1 MRLSFRWLS
10 LMALLFL
17 ITSSFTV
24 STAIS
29 SPQPAQPG
37 PWQTKV
43 DPWVL
48 ETATQGETEFI
59 VFLAE
64 QADLS
69 GAASLKTK
77 LEKGTYVYQRLTE
90 VAARTQPPVLAALE
104 SLGVEHRPY
113 WVANMIWVR
122 AGADAV
128 RSVAQR
134 ADVAHLYAN
143 PTVHFEEPSV
153 QTGPIQPDAIEWN
166 IQKVNAPGV
175 WAAGYTGQG
184 AVVAGQDTGYDWDH
198 PALINKYR
206 GWSGNAANHNYNWHD
221 AIHSGGGVCGAN
233 STQPCDDHGHGTHTM
248 GTMVGDDGAGNQ
260 IGMAP
265 GAKWIGCRNMDQGN
279 GTPTTYSECYQWFIA
294 PTDLNNLNPRPDL
307 APDVINNS
315 WGCPPEEGC
324 TDPNVLL
331 TVVQNVRAA
340 GIVTAHS
347 AGNGGSSCGS
357 INTPAAIYAE
367 SFTVGATNSADTI
380 AGFSSRGPVTVD
392 GSNRQKPNIS
402 APGDGIRSSYPGG
415 GYQGGWSGTSM
426 AAPHVAGLVAL
437 LISAEPALAGQV
449 SEIEALIEHTAVPRT
464 TTENCGG
471 LPGSQVPNNTYGWG
485 RINALA
491 AYQGTFHHLS
501 IDKTVSSSIVAPG
514 ETLTYT
520 LTVTHTHIITQT
532 TNVVL
537 TDTLPANTTFVDAT
551 DPFTFDGR
559 TVRWDFP
566 SLNAIDS
573 RMVDL
578 IVQVPITATG
588 TITNDQYG
596 AHSDEVST
604 VLGDPVHTT
613 IVPYSLGLQKT
624 APPSVAPGGLLTYTL
639 TVNNPHP
646 FAATHHLV
654 LTDVLPTHTIFI
666 TATGDYILNNG
677 VVKWETPSLA
687 PGAVWSVKLTVQ
699 VAVTAS
705 DPIVNAV
712 YGVRSDEVISPI
724 MGLPVSTPVRRFIY
738 LPIVAKMP

>member
-10 LMALLFL
+10 LMVLLIL
-17 ITSSFTV
+17 ITSSFSV

-48 ETATQGETEFI
+48 ETATKGETEFI
-59 VFLAE
+59 IFLAE

-122 AGADAV
+122 ASMDAV

-143 PTVHFEEPSV
+143 PIVHFEEPSV

-206 GWSGNAANHNYNWHD
+206 GWSGSVANHNYNWHD

-265 GAKWIGCRNMDQGN
+265 GAKWIGCRNMDQGA

-294 PTDLNNLNPRPDL
+294 PTDLNNLKPRPEL

-315 WGCPPEEGC
+315 WGCPDSEGC

-347 AGNGGSSCGS
+347 AGNDGSSCGS
-357 INTPAAIYAE
+357 IDTPAAIYTE

-402 APGDGIRSSYPGG
+402 APGVNIRSSYPGG

-491 AYQGTFHHLS
+491 AFNGRHFMTLE
-501 IDKTVSSSIVAPG
+501 KTASPGIVAPG

-520 LTVTHTHIITQT
+520 LTIHHSHYISPT

-537 TDTLPANTTFVDAT
+537 TDTLPANTTFVAAT
-551 DPFTFDGR
+551 LPYTLNGH
-559 TVRWDFP
+559 TVKWELP
-566 SLNAIDS
+566 SLGPGAAWNAILS
-573 RMVDL
+573 VR
-578 IVQVPITATG
+578 VPVTYTG
-588 TITNDQYG
+588 TIVNTSYG
-596 AHSDEVST
+596 VHSDDVAIKMGT
-604 VLGDPVHTT
+604 PVLTEIHNLA
-613 IVPYSLGLQKT
+613 ILKT
-624 APPSVAPGGLLTYTL
+624 ASPGIVSPGGWLTYTM
-639 TVNNPHP
+639 TVTNLHP
-646 FAATHHLV
+646 TAVANHLV
-654 LTDVLPTHTIFI
+654 LTDVLPTHTTFI

-699 VAVTAS
+699 VAVTTS

-724 MGLPVSTPVRRFIY
+724 MGLPVSTPIRRFIY